1 MRAISAPTLLPLG
14 HPVDAADVRT
24 LVDAVADAGFDGA
37 QLTSSHL
44 AGAVAD
50 GMTPEEFFGYH
61 RDRGLTVPTV
71 EVLMEWVT
79 ADRQEIAEQA
89 RPLLDIAQW
98 AGSPTVIA
106 TTLEAEVPSI
116 AGVAERLAYLCDLA
130 AERGLRISF
139 EFLPWSVVP
148 NIRAVT
154 RLLDAVDR
162 DNLGLVV
169 DMWHWFRQPGGPDYD
184 TLRDVPAERIHVL
197 QLCDAPARPADDLR
211 TETITARLLPG
222 DGDADIEAVLDV
234 LVATGADPVVATE
247 VYSAS
252 LASLGPAEMAR
263 RAFAATETVLGG
275 RFPSHG
281 TSG

>member
-37 QLTSSHL
+37 QMTSSHL

-61 RDRGLTVPTV
+61 RDRGLAIPTV

-148 NIRAVT
+148 NIRAAM

-184 TLRDVPAERIHVL
+184 TLRDVPTERIHVL
-197 QLCDAPARPADDLR
+197 QLCDAPTRPADDLR
-211 TETITARLLPG
+211 TETIIARLLPG

-234 LVATGADPVVATE
+234 LVATGADPLVATE

-252 LASLGPAEMAR
+252 LAGLGPAEMAR

>member
-14 HPVDAADVRT
+14 HPFGAADVQT
-24 LVDAVADAGFDGA
+24 LVDAIADAGFDAA

-50 GMTPEEFFGYH
+50 GMTPEEFFGHH
-61 RDRGLTVPTV
+61 RDRGLTIPTV
-71 EVLMEWVT
+71 EVLMEWVA
-79 ADRQEIAEQA
+79 ADRPEIADQA
-89 RPLLDIAQW
+89 RPLLDIAQS

-106 TTLEAEVPSI
+106 TMSETEVPSI
-116 AGVAERLAYLCDLA
+116 SGVAERLAYLCDLA

-139 EFLPWSVVP
+139 EFLPWSAVP
-148 NIRAVT
+148 NIRAAV

-169 DMWHWFRQPGGPDYD
+169 DMWHWFRQAGGPDYD
-184 TLRDVPAERIHVL
+184 TLRDVPAGRIHVL
-197 QLCDAPARPADDLR
+197 QLCDAPTRPADDLVM
-211 TETITARLLPG
+211 ETLTARLLPG
-222 DGDADIEAVLDV
+222 EGDVDLKTTLDV
-234 LVATGADPVVATE
+234 LFATGADPVVATE

-252 LASLGPAEMAR
+252 LAGQGPAEAAR

-275 RFPSHG
+275 RLP
-281 TSG
+281 